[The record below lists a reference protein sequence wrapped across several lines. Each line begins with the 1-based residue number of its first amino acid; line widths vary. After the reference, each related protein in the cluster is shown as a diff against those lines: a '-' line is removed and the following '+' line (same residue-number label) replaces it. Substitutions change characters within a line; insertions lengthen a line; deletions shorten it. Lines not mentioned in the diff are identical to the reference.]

1 MYNYYKGKNPI
12 MTREEFLVY
21 EDLFNKKD
29 YAGVT
34 SYFNPDCQ
42 VDYMDTFTV
51 GSQNKPKELHGPEEF
66 IASYKKLHENFKE
79 FLDLGIFLADDKNMV
94 VEFHTEFIAM
104 RDAEFLGGPCK
115 KGQVFAV
122 NQFCIYDFD
131 ENGKYSRIRISH
143 FRVLSNDPDFKPLH
157 SLDEE

>member
-1 MYNYYKGKNPI
+1 MYEYYKGKNPI

-34 SYFNPDCQ
+34 SYFSPNCT
-42 VDYMDTFTV
+42 VEYMDKFSV
-51 GSQNKPKELHGPEEF
+51 EEQKPPVVLHGPDEF
-66 IASYKKLHENFKE
+66 IKNYKALHANFKE
-79 FLDLGIFLADDKNMV
+79 FLDLGIFLSDEKNMI

-104 RDAEFLGGPCK
+104 RDAKFMGGPCR
-115 KGQVFAV
+115 KGEVFAA

-143 FRVLSNDPDFKPLH
+143 FRVLSNDSDFKPLH
-157 SLDEE
+157 SLDE